1 MTGSQSFGESFK
13 VYNNH
18 QRVVAQ
24 FQFTDTQKDSYPSIT
39 IELAPLAGTD
49 ANWQA
54 KSSVQLTRYE
64 LTLFTRVLFGLAPLA
79 EGAYHGTNRNKG
91 FRLQHNGPDGASLTV
106 SEGGQVQQ
114 IMFNPQERLEV
125 GSFVIRRLAMGWQM
139 AVADVLALLRQSAML
154 ERQPRPNNQ
163 QP

>member
-1 MTGSQSFGESFK
+1 MTRSQSFGESFK

-24 FQFTDTQKDSYPSIT
+24 VQYTDTRKDSYPSIT

-49 ANWQA
+49 ANWQD

-91 FRLQHNGPDGASLTV
+91 FRLQHNGPDGASLMV
-106 SEGGQVQQ
+106 SEGGEVQQ
-114 IMFNPQERLEV
+114 IMFNPQERTEL
-125 GSFVIRRLAMGWQM
+125 SAFVIRRLAMGWQM
-139 AVADVLALLRQSAML
+139 TVADVLALLRQSAIL
-154 ERQPRPNNQ
+154 DRQPHPSSQ
-163 QP
+163 